1 MNHDAEDFDP
11 RNDLE
16 RRLLAMHQGRLAPEK
31 FMRSLLD
38 SQLFMPVKDQLGIGG
53 FQASQ
58 RAVPLSLEDEDGVT
72 VLILF
77 TSPERAKTFV
87 QDFPGFGGGIL
98 EDLKWVLQ
106 KMGGGYGIAINP
118 GWEVSIDLDPDTVT
132 QLARQALTEA
142 AD

>member
-1 MNHDAEDFDP
+1 MTTDAEDFDP

-16 RRLLAMHQGRLAPEK
+16 RRLLAMHHGRLTPEQ
-31 FMRSLLD
+31 FLHSLLH
-38 SQLFMPVKDQLGIGG
+38 SQVFMPVKDQLGIGG
-53 FQASQ
+53 FQTSQ

-98 EDLKWVLQ
+98 EDLEWVLH
-106 KMGGGYGIAINP
+106 KMGAGYGIAINP
-118 GWEVSIDLDPDTVT
+118 GWEVGIDLDPDTVT
-132 QLARQALTEA
+132 QLARHATTRA